1 MTLKSD
7 ELASGTEVTLSGAVR
22 AAAKHLAEN
31 GVDNAE
37 YDSFALMSAVN
48 GMDRTYYLMHGGE
61 PVKEADYN
69 KFAEYVKRRA
79 DREPLQHILGKAYF
93 FGYEFKVNSDVLVP
107 RPDTEILVEEA
118 LKVVENGSTVLD
130 MCTGSGCIILTLA
143 LQRNLKRGIG
153 VDISKKALAVA
164 MENAESLSVE
174 NVDFI
179 ESNLFE
185 NVEKCPGTEALA
197 DVIVSNP
204 PYIPTAV
211 ITGLSDEVRL
221 HDPML
226 ALDGHDDGLY
236 FYRRI
241 TSQAGK
247 YLKKGGFL
255 LYEIG
260 HDQSEQ
266 VEMLMREAGF
276 EDICTVKDLAGLDRV
291 VKGRL
296 R

>member
-1 MTLKSD
+1 MKMMKSEEKLTL
-7 ELASGTEVTLSGAVR
+7 AGVVR
-22 AAAKHLAEN
+22 SAAAHLAEC
-31 GVDNAE
+31 GVENAE

-48 GMDRTYYLMHGGE
+48 GMDRTYYLVHGRD
-61 PVKEADYN
+61 PVKQEEYER
-69 KFAEYVKRRA
+69 FAEYVRRRCG
-79 DREPLQHILGKAYF
+79 REPLQHILGKAYF
-93 FGYEFKVNSDVLVP
+93 FGHEFKVNSNVLVP

-118 LKVVENGSTVLD
+118 LKVIENGSVVLD

-143 LQRNLKRGIG
+143 LEKHLKRGIG
-153 VDISKKALAVA
+153 VDISEKALKVA
-164 MENAESLSVE
+164 EQNCKSLLAE
-174 NVDFI
+174 NVDFVLGD
-179 ESNLFE
+179 LFE
-185 NVEKCPGTEALA
+185 NVEECFKAGEKA

-211 ITGLSDEVRL
+211 INGLSDEVRL

-226 ALDGHDDGLY
+226 ALDGHDDGLH
-236 FYRRI
+236 FYRKI
-241 TSQAGK
+241 TSQAAA
-247 YLKKGGFL
+247 YLKSGGYL

-266 VEMLMREAGF
+266 VEKLMNEAGF
-276 EDICTVKDLAGLDRV
+276 EEVSTVKDLAGLDRV